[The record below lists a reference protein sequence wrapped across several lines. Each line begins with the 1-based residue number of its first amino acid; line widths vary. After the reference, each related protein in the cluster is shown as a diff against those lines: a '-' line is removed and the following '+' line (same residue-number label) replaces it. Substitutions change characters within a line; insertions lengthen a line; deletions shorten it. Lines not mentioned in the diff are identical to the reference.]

1 MALELDLDPTDVPP
15 NRFVSGSEAWLLC
28 RDGQADPALFGIAE
42 WWSPLGRHPSD
53 RVIDE
58 VASAVAA
65 ASWTLIRRL
74 YERPD
79 LQPADKAAA

>member
-65 ASWTLIRRL
+65 ASLLSQRSV
-74 YERPD
+74 E
-79 LQPADKAAA
+79 